1 MNWEEHYSL
10 YRQACARGGNE
21 HDLQL
26 QSARKR
32 VAKNTSEDWQWLI
45 SSLDDSERKW
55 FVAEVFRF
63 QQLPKRLFV
72 PMLRAGILERDPS
85 HNRLFIDPC
94 VHGYGAARVCHA
106 LLKYLEHGSNEEKA
120 GAASALHWA
129 WRPKPGDDMS
139 DLQGRVRVNM
149 LREFVYNEDLQV
161 RRRIIPQL
169 DLKPHH
175 YPGELRPLVQRAI
188 EIARAHPDEYIRHR
202 VETQLGATGPLMAI
216 PDGK

>member
-10 YRQACARGGNE
+10 YCEARARGGNE
-21 HDLQL
+21 PDLQL

-32 VAKNTSEDWQWLI
+32 VAKNTPEDWQWLI
-45 SSLDDSERKW
+45 SSLDDSKRKW
-55 FVAEVFRF
+55 FVAEVFRY
-63 QQLPKRLFV
+63 QKLPKRLFV

-85 HNRLFIDPC
+85 YNRLFIDPC
-94 VHGYGAARVCHA
+94 VHGFGATRVCSA

-120 GAASALHWA
+120 GAASALFWA
-129 WRPKPGDDMS
+129 WRPKPGEDMS
-139 DLQGRVRVNM
+139 DLQGRVRDNL
-149 LREFVYNEDLQV
+149 LREFVYNEDLEV

-169 DLKPHH
+169 NLEPHH

-188 EIARAHPDEYIRHR
+188 EIARAHPDRYIRHR
-202 VETQLGATGPLMAI
+202 VEIQLGATGPLMAI